1 MDRESQKS
9 ALKNLKGFRADQ
21 TLKAA
26 TFQFISGLIVSKQ
39 EKENLSKVFKQF
51 DKNGDGQLDME
62 EVRIGYEEHY
72 GQIMTQ
78 DELEKMFK
86 AVDLD
91 NSGYIEYQEFVTAA
105 INQKEMTT
113 NENLLT
119 AFKMFDKD
127 GSGVITADE
136 IRKVLGFGDTLSRKQ
151 IDRMIKQC
159 DANGDGQIDFDEFVD
174 MMRKLGE

>member
-1 MDRESQKS
+1 
-9 ALKNLKGFRADQ
+9 
-21 TLKAA
+21 
-26 TFQFISGLIVSKQ
+26 
-39 EKENLSKVFKQF
+39 
-51 DKNGDGQLDME
+51 ME

-72 GQIMTQ
+72 GQILTQ
-78 DELEKMFK
+78 DELENMFN

-105 INQKEMTT
+105 INKKEMTT
-113 NENLLT
+113 NENLLA

-127 GSGVITADE
+127 GSGLITADE
-136 IRKVLGFGDTLSRKQ
+136 IREVLGFGDTLSRKQ